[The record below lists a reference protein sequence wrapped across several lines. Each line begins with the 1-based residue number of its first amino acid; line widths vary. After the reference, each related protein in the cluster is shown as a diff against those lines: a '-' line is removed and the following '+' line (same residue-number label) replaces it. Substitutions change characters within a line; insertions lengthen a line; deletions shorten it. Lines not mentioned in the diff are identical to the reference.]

1 MPYKSEKIKL
11 KGLQDRRRKLSDE
24 QREEILQLYKTGNWS
39 WSTLAEKYGVSKGAI
54 GNIVSEVRKNSLRSY
69 RKANWSNYKLDKK
82 TRNEYTKNWRR
93 YKQKLYLEGKL
104 KEGNNES
111 KDI

>member
-24 QREEILQLYKTGNWS
+24 QREEILQLYKTG
-39 WSTLAEKYGVSKGAI
+39 AEKYGVSKGTI